1 MCRLTART
9 GYIAILETGIPPA
22 GLDATY
28 GSYADMFEGTLARE
42 GRAFKVFK
50 TLEGEIPDYDDG
62 FAGVVITGSPA
73 GVYESDPWI
82 AQLIGWLRGLDAG
95 VPVVGICFGHQI
107 MAQAWGGHVEK
118 SHKGWGVGLHE
129 YEIQAREVWD
139 RLLGKA
145 AEDTALKQRTGPT
158 VGGSASENSIR
169 VAVTH
174 QDQVVKKPDNAIVLA
189 GSEFTPHGALYYT
202 DRRALSFQCHPEFC
216 ESFASDLL
224 ISRRG
229 VRIDAA
235 LVDRAVETLKAPSS
249 RGDVLGAISRFL
261 EA

>member
-1 MCRLTART
+1 LKART

-50 TLEGEIPDYDDG
+50 TLEGELPDYDDG

-82 AQLIGWLRGLDAG
+82 TQLIGWLRGLDPK
-95 VPVVGICFGHQI
+95 VPAVGICFGHQI

-129 YEIQAREVWD
+129 YEIQARDVWD
-139 RLLGKA
+139 NLLGKA
-145 AEDTALKQRTGPT
+145 ADANAIK
-158 VGGSASENSIR
+158 

-174 QDQVVKKPDNAIVLA
+174 QDQVVKKPECAIVLA

-202 DRRALSFQCHPEFC
+202 DRKALSFQCHPEFC
-216 ESFASDLL
+216 ERFASDLL

-235 LVDRAVETLKAPSS
+235 LVDKAVETLKAPSS

>member
-1 MCRLTART
+1 MTARI

-28 GSYADMFEGTLARE
+28 GSYADMFAGTLARD

-50 TLEGEIPDYDDG
+50 ALDGELPDYDDG

-73 GVYESDPWI
+73 GVYESDAWI
-82 AQLIGWLRGLDAG
+82 GQLIGWLRGLAPE
-95 VPVVGICFGHQI
+95 VPAVGICFGHQI

-118 SHKGWGVGLHE
+118 SQKGWGVGLHE
-129 YEIQAREVWD
+129 YEIHARDVWD

-145 AEDTALKQRTGPT
+145 ADDKA
-158 VGGSASENSIR
+158 IR

-202 DRRALSFQCHPEFC
+202 DRKALSFQCHPEFC
-216 ESFASDLL
+216 ENFASDLL